1 MRKKRVIITISAL
14 AVLLVASIVF
24 FILEHRGNQF
34 SNKEFHVLYPFEGAL
49 FPPEYPAPT
58 IRWRDADINAGP
70 WEVSLYTKRK
80 HYVVAATVCEKR
92 WKPPAVKWDSLKN
105 ISDHKKIFLRV
116 GRANATSDKYR
127 AKISFQVGRDEVG
140 APILYREM
148 PLPFIFA
155 EQHLDSMSYR
165 LVNTGSP
172 EPPHYVMKKFMVCG
186 NCHSFSAGG
195 DVIGL
200 DFDAARRDKGGY
212 FIEKVQ
218 DTIVF
223 DTTNFV
229 SFTKLEKR
237 KTFGSFS
244 KLSPDGRYIITTIKD
259 RAVLKNFGYG
269 YKELF
274 QTQLFFMVN
283 GVLAVYDR
291 LTGKLW
297 ELPGAD
303 SREYVHTNSF
313 WTPDGKSIIFA
324 RAKALPRPEDDDELV
339 VSDDDLVT
347 RYVTGRE
354 EFKYDLYIIPFNEG
368 RGGKAQPIEGA
379 SHNGKSNYF
388 PALSP
393 DGKWLVFCQAENFM
407 LLMPDSKLYI
417 MPAEGGKPR
426 KLKCNFNRLNSWHA
440 WSPNSK
446 WLVYVSKVF
455 GPYTD
460 MFLTHIDEK
469 GRASIPVLIEN
480 AKKSGHVANYPEFIN
495 RKPGYTFNI
504 IYDYINIS
512 HIQRAIKAKD
522 FKKANELADKYV
534 AQGNICLISEY
545 YQLYEIFEALG
556 RHEEAK
562 KYLDLAMDLDTPE
575 NMLDAF

>member
-1 MRKKRVIITISAL
+1 MRKRTVIITISAL
-14 AVLLVASIVF
+14 AVLLIACIAF
-24 FILEHRGNQF
+24 LILEGDGNQF
-34 SNKEFHVLYPFEGAL
+34 SNEEFYILYPFEDAL
-49 FPPEYPAPT
+49 FPPEFPAPT
-58 IRWRDADINAGP
+58 IRWRDTDINAGP
-70 WEVSLYTKRK
+70 WEVSLYTKDK
-80 HYVVAATVCEKR
+80 HFVVAETVYEKR
-92 WKPPAVKWDSLKN
+92 WKPPAEKWDSLKN
-105 ISDHKKIFLRV
+105 LSDHKKIFLKV
-116 GRANATSDKYR
+116 GRTNATSGKYR

-148 PLPFIFA
+148 PLPFVYA

-165 LVNTGSP
+165 LVNVGSA
-172 EPPHYVMKKFMVCG
+172 EPAHYVMKKFMVCG

-212 FIEKVQ
+212 FIEKVS
-218 DTIVF
+218 DTITF
-223 DTTNFV
+223 DTTNFL

-244 KLSPDGRYIITTIKD
+244 KLSPDGRYIVTTIKD
-259 RAVLKNFGYG
+259 RAVLKNFGYE
-269 YKELF
+269 YKDLF

-283 GVLAVYDR
+283 GVLAIYDSE
-291 LTGKLW
+291 TGKLW

-313 WTPDGKSIIFA
+313 WTHDGKSIIFA
-324 RAKALPRPEDDDELV
+324 RAKALPRADDDYELV
-339 VSDDDLVT
+339 VSDDDLIN
-347 RYVTGRE
+347 RYVTGKE

-368 RGGKAQPIEGA
+368 RGGQAKPVKGA

-388 PALSP
+388 PAVSP
-393 DGKWLVFCQAENFM
+393 NGKWLVFCQAENFM

-417 MPAEGGKPR
+417 IPAEGGKPR
-426 KLKCNFNRLNSWHA
+426 KLKCNFSRLNSWHA

-455 GPYTD
+455 SPYTD

-469 GRASIPVLIEN
+469 GRASIPVVIEN
-480 AKKSGHVANYPEFIN
+480 AKESGHAANYPEFIN
-495 RKPGYTFNI
+495 CKPDYTFNM

-512 HIQRAIKAKD
+512 HIQRAIRAGD
-522 FKKANELADKYV
+522 LKKANELADKYM

-562 KYLDLAMDLDTPE
+562 KYLDLVTEYGTTE
-575 NMLDAF
+575 NIVGTF